1 MQGISTETM
10 REGQGRVQ
18 SQREREG
25 HRIWDSCLYWALS
38 VEFLG
43 IPRLQ
48 PDWSIK
54 TKNKRVLVNSAVSY
68 IMDVN
73 GGRHRSWEARET
85 LYHKGH

>member
-1 MQGISTETM
+1 MKGIHTETT

-18 SQREREG
+18 SQRER

-43 IPRLQ
+43 IPRLK

-54 TKNKRVLVNSAVSY
+54 TKNKSVLVNSAVSY

-73 GGRHRSWEARET
+73 GGKHRSWEARET

>member
-1 MQGISTETM
+1 MKCKAYIQRLRGKVK
-10 REGQGRVQ
+10 EGC
-18 SQREREG
+18 SHRERG
-25 HRIWDSCLYWALS
+25 TGSGTHVYWALS

-43 IPRLQ
+43 IPRLK

-54 TKNKRVLVNSAVSY
+54 TINKRVLVNSAVSY